1 MTVLAFVH
9 GAVAM
14 ACAVAA
20 LRFVR
25 FWQLTGDRLFVFFAF
40 AFAVLAVHWLAIG
53 LLNIP
58 DEIRYSLYLPR
69 LLAFALIIAG
79 VVDKNRRAAP

>member
-1 MTVLAFVH
+1 MVPFVH
-9 GAVAM
+9 GAVTM

-20 LRFVR
+20 LCFVR
-25 FWQLTGDRLFVFFAF
+25 SWRQTGDRLFVYFAL
-40 AFAVLAVHWLAIG
+40 AFAVLAAHWLAMGI
-53 LLNIP
+53 LNVP

-79 VVDKNRRAAP
+79 IVDKNRGGPL